1 MKDFWDMIIE
11 EKEKI
16 LEQKGIS
23 PDESEDHTDLF
34 TLCLMIFL

>member
-16 LEQKGIS
+16 LEQKES
-23 PDESEDHTDLF
+23 PQMSQRA
-34 TLCLMIFL
+34 I